1 MAMTLFDAIDAF
13 WREHRRCG
21 ELEGEVEQDCV

>member
-21 ELEGEVEQDCV
+21 ELEGEV